1 MTTTSS
7 LRLWPASERE
17 GKGTGVRLQTGRQ
30 ASQRPVANAEPHT
43 EGAGDQEAIVF
54 FSNRNVEGDM
64 YEFLD
69 DDLKQVQMLGIA
81 DFKVQLDDEVASG
94 VAAKVATR
102 TVASGVAS

>member
-1 MTTTSS
+1 
-7 LRLWPASERE
+7 
-17 GKGTGVRLQTGRQ
+17 
-30 ASQRPVANAEPHT
+30 
-43 EGAGDQEAIVF
+43 
-54 FSNRNVEGDM
+54 M

-94 VAAKVATR
+94 VDAKVATR